1 MSTRTSR
8 SRWTVSIAC
17 VAFGLIYLV
26 IGLARHQPGFAVAGL
41 LIMLGYGAVLLIFGR
56 RNEPIALLSGEV
68 GDERRAAITLKSN
81 AVTGQ
86 LLVLVL
92 VIGFIGSLATGSD
105 YTGVFATLCA
115 IGGVCFIGCT
125 VWFSRRG

>member
-1 MSTRTSR
+1 MPSEPVPASATPSWSR
-8 SRWTVSIAC
+8 LTIR
-17 VAFGLIYLV
+17 
-26 IGLARHQPGFAVAGL
+26 
-41 LIMLGYGAVLLIFGR
+41 
-56 RNEPIALLSGEV
+56 
-68 GDERRAAITLKSN
+68 SN